1 MLTES
6 KVERVHHIRR
16 DSSHCRYRSIHY
28 QREPTRSPAPP
39 LAQRGGKSPVAASL
53 PVRAVRLPAE
63 PRTAQTAVHGQQGAV
78 MLNMRLHRFPG
89 GALPTPPWA
98 RQHVEFTHLLVGR
111 VVVA

>member
-1 MLTES
+1 MSTWES
-6 KVERVHHIRR
+6 KSVVRQRWQRCIIRR

-63 PRTAQTAVHGQQGAV
+63 PRTAQTAGLPLQTSLLRWNVPAAWTA
-78 MLNMRLHRFPG
+78 LNYLPALLNDGPALGGDGLH
-89 GALPTPPWA
+89 
-98 RQHVEFTHLLVGR
+98 
-111 VVVA
+111 